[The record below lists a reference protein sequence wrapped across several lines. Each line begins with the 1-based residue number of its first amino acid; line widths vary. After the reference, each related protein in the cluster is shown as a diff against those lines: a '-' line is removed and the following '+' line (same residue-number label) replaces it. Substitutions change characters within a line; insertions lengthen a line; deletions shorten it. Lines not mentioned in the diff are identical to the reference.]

1 MTTRETIDAIAE
13 IRTGNNRQLMRLLEI
28 ALENAPEQT
37 REVLTVINENDRAVS
52 ELLTQLANLVERKK

>member
-13 IRTGNNRQLMRLLEI
+13 IRTGNNRQWMRLLEI